1 MNRMHALILA
11 ASTTLLGCPSV
22 HTMRSAEVLPAG
34 KSEIVAHVGQ
44 NGFLATASGTV
55 EGESDATSGAALIPW
70 AAFSYRTGLG
80 NNLDFQIKTDPSIL
94 PELGVAYQVVGVP
107 GQGGFAASLY
117 AGAKYLSSSA
127 GSLAFVPVAA
137 LVDLPLGDASVT
149 VKGGVMISSL
159 SNESA
164 TETAVKPLVGISA
177 RVKLGGITLLP
188 EVSYGELLSLDATSE
203 DGADNVSASLGFLA
217 WGIGFAF

>member
-55 EGESDATSGAALIPW
+55 EGESDSGSGAALFPW

-80 NNLDFQIKTDPSIL
+80 NNLDFQIKTDLSIL

-117 AGAKYLSSSA
+117 AGAKYLGSSG
-127 GSLAFVPVAA
+127 GSLAYLPVVAMA
-137 LVDLPLGDASVT
+137 DLQLVCST
-149 VKGGVMISSL
+149 VRVQGGVMISSL
-159 SNESA
+159 SSDSA
-164 TETAVKPLVGISA
+164 TETAVKPLVGVSA

-188 EVSYGELLSLDATSE
+188 EVNYGELLSLDVASE